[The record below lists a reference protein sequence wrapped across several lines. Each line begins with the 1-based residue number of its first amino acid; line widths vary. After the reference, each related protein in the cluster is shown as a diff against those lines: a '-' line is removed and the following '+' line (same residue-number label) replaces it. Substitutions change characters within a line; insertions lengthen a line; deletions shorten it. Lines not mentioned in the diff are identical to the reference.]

1 MLLTCRQRQTLCV
14 HVRWSCSQDKL
25 NKIGLSVH
33 PVMFWLVDI
42 KISAVN
48 NHRKTKK
55 RSKLIG
61 RGMVSGDIFLAAFPE
76 WLGAEMY
83 WVSPGAII
91 GYDSWSPLIHW
102 HRDDRRGNVDISLLS
117 KWSDVMKR
125 RQNCWRGVARSEGH
139 TIQVFFRNIPRIQSR
154 L

>member
-42 KISAVN
+42 KIFAVN

-61 RGMVSGDIFLAAFPE
+61 PGMVSGDIFLAAFPE
-76 WLGAEMY
+76 
-83 WVSPGAII
+83 
-91 GYDSWSPLIHW
+91 
-102 HRDDRRGNVDISLLS
+102 
-117 KWSDVMKR
+117 
-125 RQNCWRGVARSEGH
+125 
-139 TIQVFFRNIPRIQSR
+139 
-154 L
+154 